1 MNLVRRVIATTVAAA
16 ACITLAVTATHASE
30 APARSGT
37 AAAAADLPP
46 YATEDFT
53 YPDAARIQAEL
64 GITLKRGDGHI
75 VLADCASASGL
86 MEVYS
91 RTRGKICFRATGKTG
106 HLSLEVPAV
115 YGMKGDATHQA
126 DVTLT
131 AEGSKQNV
139 TVAPNEWKGV
149 GEAADP
155 ERRDHVLVDIT
166 VSS

>member
-1 MNLVRRVIATTVAAA
+1 MKLVRRALATTAAAA
-16 ACITLAVTATHASE
+16 ACIAVAVTTTYASE
-30 APARSGT
+30 APSRGT
-37 AAAAADLPP
+37 AAVSADLPP
-46 YATEDFT
+46 YVTEDFR
-53 YPDAARIQAEL
+53 YPDATRIQAEL

-75 VLADCASASGL
+75 TLADCASATGL

-91 RTRGKICFRATGKTG
+91 RTKGKICFRATGKTG
-106 HLSLEVPAV
+106 HLSLEIPAV
-115 YGMKGDATHQA
+115 YGMKGDAAHQA

-155 ERRDHVLVDIT
+155 ERRDHVLVEIT

>member
-1 MNLVRRVIATTVAAA
+1 MKLVRRVIATTAAAA
-16 ACITLAVTATHASE
+16 ACIALAVTTTHASE
-30 APARSGT
+30 APAQST
-37 AAAAADLPP
+37 TSVSADLAP
-46 YATEDFT
+46 YAVEGFA

-106 HLSLEVPAV
+106 HLSLEVPVV
-115 YGMKGDATHQA
+115 YGMKGDTTHQA
-126 DVTLT
+126 AVTLT
-131 AEGSKQNV
+131 AEGSTQNV

>member
-1 MNLVRRVIATTVAAA
+1 MKLVRRVLVTATAAA
-16 ACITLAVTATHASE
+16 ACVAAAVGATYAT
-30 APARSGT
+30 GT
-37 AAAAADLPP
+37 PAAAAAPAGGDLPP
-46 YATEDFT
+46 YAVEDFA
-53 YPDAARIQAEL
+53 YPDAGRIQAEL
-64 GITLKRGDGHI
+64 GITLKRGDGH
-75 VLADCASASGL
+75 VTLADCASATGL

-91 RTRGKICFRATGKTG
+91 RTNGKICFRVTGKTG
-106 HLSLEVPAV
+106 YLSLEIPAV
-115 YGMKGDATHQA
+115 YGMKGDAAHQA

-155 ERRDHVLVDIT
+155 ERRDHVLVEIS

>member
-1 MNLVRRVIATTVAAA
+1 MKLVRRVLATTAAAA
-16 ACITLAVTATHASE
+16 ACITLAATATHASVT
-30 APARSGT
+30 PAQRT
-37 AAAAADLPP
+37 AAASADLPP
-46 YATEDFT
+46 YAVEDFA
-53 YPDAARIQAEL
+53 YPDAARIQTEL

-75 VLADCASASGL
+75 VLADCAPASGL

-91 RTRGKICFRATGKTG
+91 RNRGTICFRATGKTG

-115 YGMKGDATHQA
+115 YGVKGDATHAA

-139 TVAPNEWKGV
+139 AVAPNEWKGV
-149 GEAADP
+149 GNAVDP

>member
-1 MNLVRRVIATTVAAA
+1 MKLVRRVIATTAAAA

-30 APARSGT
+30 APAQST
-37 AAAAADLPP
+37 AAVSTDLPP
-46 YATEDFT
+46 HAIEDFA

-115 YGMKGDATHQA
+115 YGMKGDATHEA

-155 ERRDHVLVDIT
+155 ERRDHVLVEIT